1 MWSFSQVVRLGTID
15 VPKADLGSREH
26 SASAMALL
34 LFLSGMILGVFSG
47 MLLGLVV
54 LPRWQRRQQRQHE
67 IDRRRALDHCGAYAL
82 WRGSFGAPRLRKE
95 PEPKALVGTSHK
107 VILCLFG
114 SRTIGGREAAWVRRM
129 TGRWWRAYALHQ
141 KFCAAA
147 LAVDVCDAHGGC
159 VSLLPVWFYLA

>member
-1 MWSFSQVVRLGTID
+1 MLHQMRYSVLTVALACVVLFRITPAVAWPWMERLHGTMWSFSQVVRLGTID
-15 VPKADLGSREH
+15 VPKADQGSREH

-82 WRGSFGAPRLRKE
+82 WRGSVRAHR
-95 PEPKALVGTSHK
+95 
-107 VILCLFG
+107 
-114 SRTIGGREAAWVRRM
+114 AAV
-129 TGRWWRAYALHQ
+129 TV
-141 KFCAAA
+141 K
-147 LAVDVCDAHGGC
+147 
-159 VSLLPVWFYLA
+159 